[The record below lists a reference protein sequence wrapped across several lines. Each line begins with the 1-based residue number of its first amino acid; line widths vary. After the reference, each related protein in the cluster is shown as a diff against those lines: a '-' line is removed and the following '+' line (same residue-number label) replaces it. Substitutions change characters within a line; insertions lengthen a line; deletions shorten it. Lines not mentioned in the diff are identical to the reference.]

1 MMSPPRPA
9 LLVLNQYYA
18 PGQEST
24 AQLLTELCEALAAEY
39 DVTVVTGTVYQAPR
53 SERTVRNGVTIVRVG
68 STAFDRSRLA
78 LRGLN
83 YLSFVLL
90 ALAAGLRRRRV
101 DLVLCLS
108 DPPFVSAIG
117 VVVARRH
124 RAPLVVVTQDV
135 FPEIA
140 VALGRLDNR
149 VIVGVLDRLV
159 RFGLSHATR
168 VVAIGERMRQ
178 RLVAKGVREDAISV
192 IPNWTDTESLV
203 PLERRNAWAQ
213 EHALVDRFVVMHSGN
228 LGYAQD
234 LETLLHAATHLR
246 DLDDLELVLIGSGAM
261 GAALSDLATELELRS
276 VRFLPYQPRE
286 RLAESLS
293 TADVHVVGLAAG
305 LAGYVVPSRLHGI
318 LAVGRPVIVHADEES
333 ETAQIVQTHACG
345 LVVPPGD
352 PEQLAQAIRDAHDG
366 RFDLAQMGASARAYA
381 VAEAS
386 RDVAINRYRNV
397 LAAVTERRAATKP
410 RPVSN

>member
-1 MMSPPRPA
+1 
-9 LLVLNQYYA
+9 V
-18 PGQEST
+18 
-24 AQLLTELCEALAAEY
+24 
-39 DVTVVTGTVYQAPR
+39 
-53 SERTVRNGVTIVRVG
+53 
-68 STAFDRSRLA
+68 
-78 LRGLN
+78 
-83 YLSFVLL
+83 L
-90 ALAAGLRRRRV
+90 ALAAGLRRRRP

-124 RAPLVVVTQDV
+124 RAPLLVVTQDV

-149 VIVGVLDRLV
+149 LIVGVLDRLV

-168 VVAIGERMRQ
+168 VVAIGEQMRR
-178 RLVAKGVREDAISV
+178 RLVAKGVSEDAISV

-410 RPVSN
+410 RPVSE